1 MSDIAKYFID
11 FLVYIG
17 LGAAIS
23 WFFFYLRRL
32 DLLGGFIGATVVALI
47 GSILGAFLLRDI
59 LNVII
64 DALRGGLGISNVNII
79 AALIGGVTSVLLLS
93 KINNGR
99 KRKDY

>member
-1 MSDIAKYFID
+1 MSDIAKYLID

-32 DLLGGFIGATVVALI
+32 DLFGGFLGAAVVALI
-47 GSILGAFLLRDI
+47 GSILGAFLLQKP
-59 LNVII
+59 LKFII
-64 DALRGGLGISNVNII
+64 DGMQNGLGISNVNII
-79 AALIGGVTSVLLLS
+79 AALIGGVVSVLLLS